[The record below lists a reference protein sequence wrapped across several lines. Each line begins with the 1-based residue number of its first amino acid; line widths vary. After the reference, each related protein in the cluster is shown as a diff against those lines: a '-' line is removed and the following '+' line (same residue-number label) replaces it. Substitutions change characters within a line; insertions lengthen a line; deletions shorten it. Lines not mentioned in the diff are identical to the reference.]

1 MTNTL
6 YLCLAV
12 LVGVGA
18 ATQSALLAA
27 MGRDKGP
34 YEGTWIN
41 MLAAIGGLSLLFVL
55 REFFGRSPDL
65 PAPFRNGAV
74 FAVVVVL
81 VGVALTISVRGLD
94 PVYAITGLFAIAYL
108 LGIGYGAPRIGIA
121 LFIAGVM
128 LGQLAGALAFDHAG
142 VFGLEVHRASI
153 TRIAGL
159 GVVLAGALIV
169 RFAP

>member
-1 MTNTL
+1 VTNTL
-6 YLCLAV
+6 YLSLAI

-41 MLAAIGGLSLLFVL
+41 MLAAIGGLSLLFL
-55 REFFGRSPDL
+55 ARGIAGRSPDL
-65 PAPFRNGAV
+65 PTPLGHAAAFT
-74 FAVVVVL
+74 VVVVL
-81 VGVALTISVRGLD
+81 AGAALAVSVRGLN
-94 PVYAITGLFAIAYL
+94 PIYAITGLFAIAYL
-108 LGIGYGAPRIGIA
+108 LGIGYGAPKIGIA
-121 LFIAGVM
+121 LFVAGVTA
-128 LGQLAGALAFDHAG
+128 GQLGGALAYDHVGA
-142 VFGLEVHRASI
+142 FGLDVRQVSVARI
-153 TRIAGL
+153 TGL